1 MVKVS
6 RKCSTA
12 FLTHSSVFD
21 DMLSLPPPSVT
32 GQEKGFRLTDS
43 HFEDSATV
51 KLFLDVMSATRN
63 YNVFASLSE
72 LYSDSARQLGKL
84 VHFMDKYN
92 SENGIELL
100 RLSCTAAVL
109 HGYCPPSQ
117 LFVFASVIND
127 LTLCFRIIEKFP
139 GWTWTNPDRSRV
151 LQPQPHGAS
160 EAPSIFLTSHAGF
173 DLSCGMPYQYQWA
186 MTRASLYYDPSK
198 EYEKFAHK
206 FVDIV
211 QIIFDENTRKSSL
224 SNNIADV
231 RVPGVRWNF
240 PCHCRHAES
249 RRLHQAEGVRRLNA
263 HADGSHL
270 RVPKGRL
277 LSWELKKGSRWRCG
291 NLVTSAA
298 CFVTVCLTL
307 GMLSS
312 LRQRSELPYRGPHL
326 DVIFNAWIGNLP
338 LHMLPHEICLRFSNV
353 TCALNL
359 NRQSNPPSTHRCSG
373 RFRWTLMSCTE
384 CLHARKDACS
394 FHHPVQLVLFVLL
407 H

>member
-1 MVKVS
+1 MKEDTKWTSGDVAIISSDNVRFHVPS
-6 RKCSTA
+6 ALLAWS
-12 FLTHSSVFD
+12 SSVFD
-21 DMLSLPPPSVT
+21 DMLTLPTPSVE
-32 GQEKGFRLTDS
+32 GQEKGIRLTDS
-43 HFEDSATV
+43 HFEDSATIR
-51 KLFLDVMSATRN
+51 LYLDVVSATRN

-72 LYSDSARQLGKL
+72 PYSDSARQLGKL

-151 LQPQPHGAS
+151 LLPQPHGAS

-211 QIIFDENTRKSSL
+211 QIIFDESTQYP
-224 SNNIADV
+224 V
-231 RVPGVRWNF
+231 YGGTF
-240 PCHCRHAES
+240 PAIVATPN
-249 RRLHQAEGVRRLNA
+249 LEGYTKPRASDASTATL
-263 HADGSHL
+263 
-270 RVPKGRL
+270 
-277 LSWELKKGSRWRCG
+277 
-291 NLVTSAA
+291 
-298 CFVTVCLTL
+298 TV
-307 GMLSS
+307 
-312 LRQRSELPYRGPHL
+312 
-326 DVIFNAWIGNLP
+326 VI
-338 LHMLPHEICLRFSNV
+338 
-353 TCALNL
+353 
-359 NRQSNPPSTHRCSG
+359 
-373 RFRWTLMSCTE
+373 
-384 CLHARKDACS
+384 
-394 FHHPVQLVLFVLL
+394 
-407 H
+407 